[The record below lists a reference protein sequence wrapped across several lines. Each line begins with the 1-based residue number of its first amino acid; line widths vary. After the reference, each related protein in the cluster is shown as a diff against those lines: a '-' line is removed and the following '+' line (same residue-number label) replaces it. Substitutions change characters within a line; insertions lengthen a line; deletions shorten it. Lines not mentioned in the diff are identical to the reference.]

1 MRKSSLSHWRSSAK
15 RTVGDVTP
23 GKAQR
28 EVFGETLAELGATD
42 PRIVVLDGDLGNST
56 RADIFE
62 RAFPDRFFQMG
73 IAEQNMLGV
82 AAGMAT
88 IGFVPFI
95 STFAAFATSRALDP
109 IRVLI
114 AQPGLNVK
122 ITGAYSG
129 LLAGKTGKTHI
140 SFDDIAVM
148 RALGNMTVVAPVD
161 EIEIRKAIE
170 AIVAYDGPVY
180 LRLARQ
186 ATPVVFD
193 DGYRFELGKAVV
205 VRDGSDVTLISTGV
219 QTSRVLE
226 AAEGLAADGID
237 AHVLHVPTVKPLDT
251 GAIVEAAS
259 RTGLV
264 ATVEE
269 HSIIGGLGGAVAE
282 TLIENHPV
290 PMKRIGLPDG
300 FAESGPDDALLDKY
314 GISSERVGAAV
325 RSFVADADS

>member
-1 MRKSSLSHWRSSAK
+1 MPL
-15 RTVGDVTP
+15 

-28 EVFGETLAELGATD
+28 VVFGETLAELGVSD

-62 RAFPDRFFQMG
+62 RAFPHRFFQMG

-88 IGFVPFI
+88 VGYVPFI
-95 STFAAFATSRALDP
+95 STLAAFAVARALDP

-114 AQPGLNVK
+114 AQPELNVK

-140 SFDDIAVM
+140 SFDDLAIM

-161 EIEIRKAIE
+161 ETETRQAVR
-170 AIVAYDGPVY
+170 AIVDYEGPVY
-180 LRLARQ
+180 LRLSRQ
-186 ATPVVFD
+186 ETPIVFD
-193 DGYRFELGKAVV
+193 EAYRFELGKAVV
-205 VRDGSDVTLISTGV
+205 VREGSDVTLISTGV
-219 QTSRVLE
+219 QTARTLE
-226 AAEGLAADGID
+226 AADSLAGEGID
-237 AHVLHVPTVKPLDT
+237 AHVLHVPTLKPLDT
-251 GAIVEAAS
+251 VAIVEAAS

-282 TLIENHPV
+282 TLVEHHPV
-290 PMKRIGLPDG
+290 PMKRIGMPDT

-314 GISSERVGAAV
+314 GISSARVTEAV
-325 RSFVADADS
+325 RNLVTGGGN

>member
-1 MRKSSLSHWRSSAK
+1 MTL
-15 RTVGDVTP
+15 

-28 EVFGETLAELGATD
+28 VVFGETLAELGALD

-62 RAFPDRFFQMG
+62 KAFPDRFFQMG

-88 IGFVPFI
+88 IGYVPFI
-95 STFAAFATSRALDP
+95 STFAAFATARALDP

-122 ITGAYSG
+122 IAGAYSG

-140 SFDDIAVM
+140 SFDDLAVM

-161 EIEIRKAIE
+161 ETETRMAIR
-170 AIVAYDGPVY
+170 AIVEYEGPVY
-180 LRLARQ
+180 LRLTRQ
-186 ATPVVFD
+186 PTPLVFD
-193 DGYRFELGKAVV
+193 EAYRFELGRAVI
-205 VRDGSDVTLISTGV
+205 VREGSDVTLISTGV
-219 QTSRVLE
+219 QTSRTLE
-226 AAEGLAADGID
+226 AAARLADEGIG
-237 AHVLHVPTVKPLDT
+237 AHVLHVPTLKPLDT
-251 GAIVEAAS
+251 DAIVEAAS

-269 HSIIGGLGGAVAE
+269 HTIIGGLGGAVAE

-290 PMKRIGLPDG
+290 PMKRIGLPDT

-314 GISSERVGAAV
+314 GISSERVTQAV
-325 RSFVADADS
+325 RDFVTMAGN

>member
-1 MRKSSLSHWRSSAK
+1 VS
-15 RTVGDVTP
+15 DVTL

-28 EVFGETLAELGATD
+28 EVFGETLAELGAID
-42 PRIVVLDGDLGNST
+42 PRIVILDGDLGNST

-62 RAFPDRFFQMG
+62 KAFPDRFFQMG

-140 SFDDIAVM
+140 
-148 RALGNMTVVAPVD
+148 
-161 EIEIRKAIE
+161 
-170 AIVAYDGPVY
+170 
-180 LRLARQ
+180 
-186 ATPVVFD
+186 
-193 DGYRFELGKAVV
+193 
-205 VRDGSDVTLISTGV
+205 RDGSDVTLISTGV

-226 AAEGLAADGID
+226 AAERLAADGID

-251 GAIVEAAS
+251 GAIVKAAS

-282 TLIENHPV
+282 TLVENYPV

-314 GISSERVGAAV
+314 GISAERVGAAV
-325 RSFVADADS
+325 RSFVADAKD

>member
-1 MRKSSLSHWRSSAK
+1 MKKSSLSLWRSWAK
-15 RTVGDVTP
+15 RTVSDVTL

-28 EVFGETLAELGATD
+28 EVFGETLAELGAID
-42 PRIVVLDGDLGNST
+42 PRIVILDGDLGNST

-62 RAFPDRFFQMG
+62 KAFPDRFFQMG

-140 SFDDIAVM
+140 SFDDIAIM

-161 EIEIRKAIE
+161 EIETRQAIE

-193 DGYRFELGKAVV
+193 DSYQFELGKAVV

-226 AAEGLAADGID
+226 AAERLAADGID

-251 GAIVEAAS
+251 GAIVKAAS

-282 TLIENHPV
+282 TLVENYPV

-314 GISSERVGAAV
+314 GISAERVGAAV
-325 RSFVADADS
+325 RSFVADAKD

>member
-1 MRKSSLSHWRSSAK
+1 MTL
-15 RTVGDVTP
+15 

-28 EVFGETLAELGATD
+28 VVFGETLAELGATD

-62 RAFPDRFFQMG
+62 KAFPDRFFQMG

-88 IGFVPFI
+88 IGYVPFI
-95 STFAAFATSRALDP
+95 STFAAFATARALDP

-122 ITGAYSG
+122 IAGAYSG

-140 SFDDIAVM
+140 SFDDLAVM

-161 EIEIRKAIE
+161 ETETRMAIKAI
-170 AIVAYDGPVY
+170 VDYDGPVY
-180 LRLARQ
+180 LRLTRQ
-186 ATPVVFD
+186 PAPLVFD
-193 DGYRFELGKAVV
+193 EAYRFELGKAVI
-205 VRDGSDVTLISTGV
+205 VREGADVTLISTGV
-219 QTSRVLE
+219 QTSRTLE
-226 AAEGLAADGID
+226 AAESLAGEGID
-237 AHVLHVPTVKPLDT
+237 AHVLHVPTLKPLDT
-251 GAIVEAAS
+251 VAIVEAAS

-282 TLIENHPV
+282 TLVEHHPV
-290 PMKRIGLPDG
+290 PMKRIGLPDT

-314 GISSERVGAAV
+314 GISSGRVAEAV
-325 RSFVADADS
+325 RSLVASARN

>member
-1 MRKSSLSHWRSSAK
+1 MPL
-15 RTVGDVTP
+15 

-28 EVFGETLAELGATD
+28 LVFGETLAEMGVND

-62 RAFPDRFFQMG
+62 KAFPHRFFQMG

-88 IGFVPFI
+88 IGYVPFI
-95 STFAAFATSRALDP
+95 STLAAFAVARALDP

-114 AQPGLNVK
+114 AQPELNVK

-140 SFDDIAVM
+140 SFDDLAVM

-161 EIEIRKAIE
+161 ETETRQAIR
-170 AIVAYDGPVY
+170 AIVDYEGPVY
-180 LRLARQ
+180 LRLTRQ
-186 ATPVVFD
+186 ETPIVFD
-193 DGYRFELGKAVV
+193 EAYRFELGKAVV
-205 VRDGSDVTLISTGV
+205 VREGSDVTLISTGV
-219 QTSRVLE
+219 QTARTLE
-226 AAEGLAADGID
+226 AADSLAGEGID
-237 AHVLHVPTVKPLDT
+237 AQVLHVPTLKPLDT
-251 GAIVEAAS
+251 VAIVEAAS

-282 TLIENHPV
+282 TLIEHHPV
-290 PMKRIGLPDG
+290 PMKRIGLPDT

-314 GISSERVGAAV
+314 GISSARVTEAV
-325 RSFVADADS
+325 RNLVTGGGN

>member
-1 MRKSSLSHWRSSAK
+1 LGRKGVNDMTL
-15 RTVGDVTP
+15 

-28 EVFGETLAELGATD
+28 VVFGETLAELGARN

-62 RAFPDRFFQMG
+62 KAFPDRFFQMG

-88 IGFVPFI
+88 IGYIPFI
-95 STFAAFATSRALDP
+95 STFAAFATARALDP

-122 ITGAYSG
+122 IAGAYSG

-140 SFDDIAVM
+140 SFDDLAVM

-161 EIEIRKAIE
+161 ETETRKAIT
-170 AIVAYDGPVY
+170 AIVDYEGPVY
-180 LRLARQ
+180 LRLTRQ
-186 ATPVVFD
+186 PTPLVFD
-193 DGYRFELGKAVV
+193 EAYRFDLGKAVI
-205 VRDGSDVTLISTGV
+205 VREGSDVTLISTGV
-219 QTSRVLE
+219 QTSRTLE
-226 AAEGLAADGID
+226 AAESLAGEDIE
-237 AHVLHVPTVKPLDT
+237 AHVLHVPTLKPLDID
-251 GAIVEAAS
+251 AIVEAAS

-282 TLIENHPV
+282 TLIEHHPV
-290 PMKRIGLPDG
+290 PMKRIGLPDS

-314 GISSERVGAAV
+314 GISSERVAEAV
-325 RSFVADADS
+325 RSFVTGAGS

>member
-1 MRKSSLSHWRSSAK
+1 MPL
-15 RTVGDVTP
+15 

-28 EVFGETLAELGATD
+28 VVFGETLAELGVSD

-62 RAFPDRFFQMG
+62 KAFPHRFFQMG

-88 IGFVPFI
+88 IGYVPFI
-95 STFAAFATSRALDP
+95 STLAAFAVARALDP

-114 AQPGLNVK
+114 AQPELNVK

-140 SFDDIAVM
+140 SFDDLAIM

-161 EIEIRKAIE
+161 ETETRQAVR
-170 AIVAYDGPVY
+170 AIVDYEGPVY
-180 LRLARQ
+180 LRLTRQ
-186 ATPVVFD
+186 ETPIVFD
-193 DGYRFELGKAVV
+193 EAYRFELGKAVV
-205 VRDGSDVTLISTGV
+205 VREGSDVTLISTGV
-219 QTSRVLE
+219 QTARTLE
-226 AAEGLAADGID
+226 AADSLAGEGID
-237 AHVLHVPTVKPLDT
+237 AHVLHVPTLKPLDT
-251 GAIVEAAS
+251 VAIVEAAS

-282 TLIENHPV
+282 TLVEHHPV
-290 PMKRIGLPDG
+290 PMKRIGMPDT

-314 GISSERVGAAV
+314 GISSARVTEAV
-325 RSFVADADS
+325 RNLVTGGGN